1 MHGGRRKVVPCWM
14 KVGDDKELGQLDNV
28 GHEGRKAIGLRK
40 ANGPLVC
47 CEKKRENGW
56 AVKKLWAK
64 FGK

>member
-1 MHGGRRKVVPCWM
+1 M

-56 AVKKLWAK
+56 AAKKLWAK

>member
-1 MHGGRRKVVPCWM
+1 MHGGRRKVVL
-14 KVGDDKELGQLDNV
+14 KVGDDKELGHV

-47 CEKKRENGW
+47 YEKKRENGW
-56 AVKKLWAK
+56 AAKKLWAK